1 MNRPELTYEEFCA
14 MPLQYTQGIRM
25 NDSAVRQYGNVGL
38 GFYKEVVTP
47 YDERTGEW
55 GTPTTVFYLPD
66 DERTFDTPD
75 QLYVAYMEKACGME
89 AAHGA
94 EH

>member
-14 MPLQYTQGIRM
+14 MPMQYVKGIRM
-25 NDSAVRQYGNVGL
+25 RDSAIRQYGNIGL
-38 GFYKEVVTP
+38 GFYKEINTP

-55 GTPTTVFYLPD
+55 GAPKVALYLSD
-66 DERTFDTPD
+66 DKRTFDTAD

-89 AAHGA
+89 AGHGA